1 MTSPGTARMANTFDN
16 TSLPT
21 DPFPEEL
28 RSAIAVEAEA
38 DADRVAA
45 LMLAMGYK
53 LTPSKPLVMDPE
65 LLLFYGAVLRL
76 HSWENAG
83 IRIHR
88 DRGFLPTCEILTD
101 AARALR
107 EESRMPDGTGLSIQV
122 TNMFMHNFAWNGRRD
137 LDAPV
142 VLDSLDDKMA
152 LDALAELLWSRR
164 LVARGERA

>member
-1 MTSPGTARMANTFDN
+1 MANTFDN
-16 TSLPT
+16 TSPST
-21 DPFPEEL
+21 GPYPEEL
-28 RSAIAVEAEA
+28 RSAIAIEAET

-45 LMLAMGYK
+45 LILAMGYNF
-53 LTPSKPLVMDPE
+53 TPSKPLVMERE

-88 DRGFLPTCEILTD
+88 DRGFPSACEILTD

-107 EESRMPDGTGLSIQV
+107 EEGTMPDGTGLSIQV
-122 TNMFMHNFAWNGRRD
+122 TNMFMQNFAWNGRRE

-142 VLDSLDDKMA
+142 VLDFLDDKMA
-152 LDALAELLWSRR
+152 VDALAKLLWSRR